1 MVQML
6 PAKDLP
12 KEIVTVIMILYKNM
26 KTMVHSPDGNTEFV
40 EKRKISYFGL
50 ALNLF
55 RHLISTNQDD

>member
-1 MVQML
+1 MAEFRLVEFLNSKLFYSYEKSFPMEAFSTL
-6 PAKDLP
+6 D
-12 KEIVTVIMILYKNM
+12 VYKNIL
-26 KTMVHSPDGNTEFV
+26 V